1 MDEEQIKGRVIFG
14 TASGSGYGKPPEHSR
29 FKKGQSGNP
38 NGRPK
43 KAASGTSLADQPT
56 LSAILDAASRIVPV
70 REGGILIQ
78 MSMRDALVNATC
90 MSAVKG
96 NARSQALVLDL
107 LRKGD
112 AAKAEEIRRSN
123 ELWREYKRII
133 SAEIAEAKK
142 QGLPV
147 PKPLPHPDDV
157 VIDERTGPKFLG
169 PLHEQAQAM
178 LEQTLRCRDTL
189 IMQDALDRRSAV
201 RLDGT
206 PLAEPGA
213 AEFLAILFDKFV
225 PPRLRLSSAEWA
237 CRSLRYEDMP
247 KRKLLKLLF
256 EAWQKLG
263 SPRPRGYVSADL
275 SATIEQV
282 ESIASLLQYIQTHNL
297 DPDRMGKD
305 EWQQVIDA
313 L

>member
-14 TASGSGYGKPPEHSR
+14 TASDTGYGKPPEHSQ

-43 KAASGTSLADQPT
+43 KAASATALADQPT
-56 LSAILDAASRIVPV
+56 LSAVLDAASRIVPI
-70 REGGILIQ
+70 REGSQLSE
-78 MSMRDALVNATC
+78 MSMRDAIVNATY
-90 MSAVKG
+90 MSAAKG
-96 NARSQALVLDL
+96 NARSQALILDL

-123 ELWREYKRII
+123 ELWRNYKRIV

-142 QGLPV
+142 QGLPL
-147 PKPLPHPDDV
+147 PAPLPHPDDI

-169 PLHEQAQAM
+169 PLDQQAQAM
-178 LEQTLRCRDTL
+178 LEKTLRVRDTL

-206 PLAEPGA
+206 PLNEPGA
-213 AEFLAILFDKFV
+213 AELLAILFDKFV
-225 PPRLRLSSAEWA
+225 PPRLRLSSTEWA
-237 CRSLRYEDMP
+237 CRLMRYEDMP
-247 KRKLLKLLF
+247 KRKLLKQLF

-263 SPRPRGYVSADL
+263 SPRPRGYVSVDL
-275 SATIEQV
+275 SQTIERV
-282 ESIASLLQYIQTHNL
+282 ESVARLLQYLQTHDV
-297 DPDRMGKD
+297 DPDRMSKD